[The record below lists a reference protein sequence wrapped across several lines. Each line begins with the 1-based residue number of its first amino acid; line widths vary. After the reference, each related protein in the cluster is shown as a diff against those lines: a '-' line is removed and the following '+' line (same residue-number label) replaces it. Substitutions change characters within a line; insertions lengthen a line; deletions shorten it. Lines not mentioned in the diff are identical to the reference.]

1 MTQICYN
8 RYLCGKPHYVK
19 YSTYIVTLSTL
30 LILCWSDSLRA
41 QMIPEPVGDEAVYLF
56 LDELATD
63 GIITLNGVVKP
74 YSRLIIRQKLE
85 EAATMAE
92 TGRGVPES
100 VADTSNING
109 GDTVPVMDSGN
120 KTAITPKERITNKN
134 RQLNP
139 RQQKELRFWLNI
151 YSSGEPDGKFKL
163 LLSPATAYY
172 RDSLFNITV
181 SPILGLTAGITSG
194 SDGGSG
200 NVTGSTSRT
209 RSIAWKNGAKVYGNY
224 GRWAF
229 FAALQ
234 DNHQDPL
241 PGSPEYLTRE
251 RGGHIKNGT
260 DFSEMT
266 GGVSYMWKW
275 GDIAFLKDSPVWGS
289 GYAGTNILSGRAP
302 SFMHIR
308 LHLKPVKWAEM
319 TWIHGWLVSMVVDS
333 TRSYWVSNAYGT
345 EYREHYRRKYIAAN
359 IFTLTPVERLHVSAG
374 NSVIWSDPRITPYY
388 LMPIFFYKS
397 VDHGVNSGI
406 SNSNAQMF
414 LDVSSHNIRH
424 LHLYGTLFI
433 DELSTARFTTP
444 DYNFFSWKG
453 GFRTGNF
460 GFLPNTWLTAECTF
474 TYPLTFQHNVPVTT
488 FENQGYNLGHFLRDN
503 SRSWYF
509 ALDWRPVRAAGV
521 RLWHERSE
529 RGTDYQSTGGPRIG
543 LPYLGSIEWSSTATG
558 LDFSYMI
565 TGGVQL
571 RASLIRHNV
580 TGEEEWYP
588 SHLYGRTTTLG
599 GGVVWGF

>member
-1 MTQICYN
+1 
-8 RYLCGKPHYVK
+8 
-19 YSTYIVTLSTL
+19 
-30 LILCWSDSLRA
+30 
-41 QMIPEPVGDEAVYLF
+41 MIPEPVGDEAVYLF
-56 LDELATD
+56 LDELAAD
-63 GIITLNGVVKP
+63 GVITLNGVVKP

-85 EAATMAE
+85 EAEAAVNAPVPGSGVASSGSGTPGATL
-92 TGRGVPES
+92 TR
-100 VADTSNING
+100 
-109 GDTVPVMDSGN
+109 
-120 KTAITPKERITNKN
+120 
-134 RQLNP
+134 
-139 RQQKELRFWLNI
+139 RQQKELDFWMSI
-151 YSSGEPDGKFKL
+151 YSTGEPDGKFKL
-163 LLSPATAYY
+163 LLSPATAQYT
-172 RDSLFNITV
+172 DSLFSVTV
-181 SPILGLTAGITSG
+181 SPVLGMTGGATFAGAMDYDSGDPGDGSG
-194 SDGGSG
+194 SG
-200 NVTGSTSRT
+200 TAT

-224 GRWAF
+224 KNWAF

-241 PGSPEYLTRE
+241 LGEPQFLTRD

-275 GDIAFLKDSPVWGS
+275 GNIAFLKDSPVWGS
-289 GYAGTNILSGRAP
+289 GYAGTNIFSGRAP

-308 LHLKPVKWAEM
+308 LHLKPVRWAEM
-319 TWIHGWLVSMVVDS
+319 TWIHGWLTSMVVDS
-333 TRSYWVSNAYGT
+333 TRSFWITSAYGD

-359 IFTLTPVERLHVSAG
+359 IFTFTPVERLHISAG

-433 DELSTARFTTP
+433 DELSTSRFTTS

-460 GFLPNTWLTAECTF
+460 SFLPNLWLTAECTF
-474 TYPLTFQHNVPVTT
+474 TYPLTFQHNVSVTT
-488 FENQGYNLGHFLRDN
+488 FENQGYNLGHWLRDN

-509 ALDWRPVRAAGV
+509 ALDYRPLRAAGV

-529 RGTDYQSTGGPRIG
+529 RGTDYQSIGGTRLG
-543 LPYLGSIEWSSTATG
+543 LPYLGTIEWSNITTG
-558 LDFSYMI
+558 LDLSYMV
-565 TGGVQL
+565 TGGVQV
-571 RASLIRHNV
+571 RASLIHRNV
-580 TGEEEWYP
+580 TGEEDWYP
-588 SHLYGRTTTLG
+588 SHLSGTTTTLS